1 MDLLRVDVSQQRARR
16 EPLPERYAVYGGRGL
31 SAAILLAEVPPTCDP
46 LGPQNKL
53 VIAPG
58 RLAARGISS
67 AGRLSIG
74 GKSPLTGG
82 IKESNS
88 GGNMASALVRL
99 GLAVVI
105 VEDAPADGRLWILRI
120 GEDGAEFVPAEEY
133 RGLGTYAATAALRAR
148 FGPGCCLAVLG
159 PAGEARRKAA
169 GIALTDNDGIPGRSA
184 ARGGLGALMGAKGL
198 KAIVV
203 EATRAKPSPP
213 VDVQAFKQG
222 VQRYT
227 AQLREDYHTSTVFPE
242 LGTPYMVA
250 PMQKLGALPTRNF
263 RHGQFEQVTEL
274 EGNSIRATI
283 LQRGGQGK
291 TTHACMAGCVI
302 RCSNVIPDAQGRA
315 IVSPIEYESM
325 VMLGPNLE
333 IGSLDA
339 VAQFNYR
346 CNDLGVDT
354 VDVGGAIGVAMD
366 AGILP
371 FGDVAGVNRLL
382 DEVARGSELGMVI
395 GDGTAAAGRAFGAQR
410 IPVVKGQ
417 CIAAYDP
424 RAIKG
429 LGVTY
434 ATSPMGADHTA
445 GHTADFPTDHHSR
458 EGKVALSRQ
467 AQITAAAWDALGLCS
482 FTTGAIAPQMQLV
495 EQMLRALDGGR
506 DGRGAEQAAAY
517 VNRLGLAVLRMER
530 AFNTAAGFTAADDRL
545 PEFFATEPLP
555 PFDVV
560 FDVSDAELDS
570 VFNDEP

>member
-1 MDLLRVDVSQQRARR
+1 MDLLRVDVSQQCARR
-16 EPLPERYAVYGGRGL
+16 EPLPERYAGYGGRGL

-46 LGPQNKL
+46 LGPLNKL

-58 RLAARGISS
+58 RLAARGLSS
-67 AGRLSIG
+67 SSRLSIG

-88 GGNMASALVRL
+88 GGNMASALARL
-99 GLAVVI
+99 GLAAVVI
-105 VEDAPADGRLWILRI
+105 ERAPADGRLWMLQI
-120 GEDGAEFVPAEEY
+120 GSQGVEFVLAEEY
-133 RGLGTYAATAALRAR
+133 RGLGTYAVAAALQAR
-148 FGPGCCLAVLG
+148 FGAGYCLAVLG
-159 PAGEARRKAA
+159 PAGEACRKAA

-198 KAIVV
+198 KAILV
-203 EATRAKPSPP
+203 ETTRAKPSPP
-213 VDVQAFKQG
+213 VDAQAFKQG
-222 VQRYT
+222 LQRYS

-242 LGTPYMVA
+242 LGTPYMVG
-250 PMQKLGALPTRNF
+250 PMQKMGALPTRNF
-263 RHGQFEQVTEL
+263 RHGQFEQITEL
-274 EGNSIRATI
+274 EGNSIRAAI
-283 LQRGGQGK
+283 LRRGGEGK
-291 TTHACMAGCVI
+291 TTHACMAGCVV
-302 RCSNVIPDAQGRA
+302 RCSNVIPDERGRT
-315 IVSPIEYESM
+315 IVSPLEYESM

-366 AGILP
+366 VGILP

-382 DEVARGSELGMVI
+382 DEVARGSALGKAI

-467 AQITAAAWDALGLCS
+467 AQITAAAWDTLGLCS
-482 FTTGAIAPQMQLV
+482 FVTGAIAPQLQLV
-495 EQMLRALDGGR
+495 EEMLRALDGGG
-506 DGRGAEQAAAY
+506 DGRGVEQAADY

-530 AFNTAAGFTAADDRL
+530 AFNVAAGFTAADDRL
-545 PEFFATEPLP
+545 PDFFVTEPLP

-560 FDVSDAELDS
+560 FDVSDDELDS
-570 VFNDEP
+570 VFSDEA